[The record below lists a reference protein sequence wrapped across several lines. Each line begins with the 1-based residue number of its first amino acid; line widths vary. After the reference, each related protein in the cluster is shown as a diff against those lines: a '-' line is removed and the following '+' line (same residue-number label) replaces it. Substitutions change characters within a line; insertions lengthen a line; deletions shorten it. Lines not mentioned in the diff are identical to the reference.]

1 MDFKRVQIHLLIF
14 KDLPLIK
21 KILQLKPTDETAE
34 GKQGFNF
41 SFFLNK
47 ISAYSVLFNILT
59 FFY

>member
-47 ISAYSVLFNILT
+47 ISAYSVFFNI
-59 FFY
+59 